1 MDKDTLFSS
10 FGKWVAPLNR
20 KLISDW
26 TLEFGDDRYVKKL
39 HTLAYLLIFIDA
51 QLQQHRGLRDIV
63 ADIQHHEGFHS
74 ELGMDS
80 ISTSQLSRKNNKVS
94 PELLQQLFC
103 DLVGQISKQS
113 QPDCSRI
120 GNVKLLDSTTV

>member
-1 MDKDTLFSS
+1 MID
-10 FGKWVAPLNR
+10 
-20 KLISDW
+20 I
-26 TLEFGDDRYVKKL
+26 VKKL

-51 QLQQHRGLRDIV
+51 QLQQHLGLRDIL

-94 PELLQQLFC
+94 PELLREVVHRKPLRSSKGRQK
-103 DLVGQISKQS
+103 ISKS
-113 QPDCSRI
+113 
-120 GNVKLLDSTTV
+120 